1 MLAATA
7 AAKRQVK
14 TPMNNTQRV
23 MLATGMAAMLTLTAC
38 GNLPITGATVRDML
52 SNRQP
57 TTPADALSPRIQ
69 AQLRDFDFAVTSL
82 KAMYLD
88 PNATGAEWQKAVD
101 EERNKIIGTKD
112 ETGAQFGASLRAIVA
127 KIGAEDLVLQAAP
140 ATQSAATPRFSGI
153 GVQIDL
159 PRESKDRLLILTVYP
174 DSPADRAGIQPHDAI
189 IAIEGVPVSHTTPA
203 DQIISKLRGEDG
215 SDVKVTVRTPGQ
227 QPRDVTITRRMI
239 APNSPTVSKRLPGT
253 NIAYIAPDPTNPAN
267 LREDL
272 TKALRELSAEQN
284 IDGLVLD
291 LRVIRDNNFPLN
303 DALSLFV
310 NGPVGNVQVRNKKT
324 PIDIA
329 GKSIGGSQEVPLVV
343 LVSEMTAGNAEAF
356 AGLLQDAGRAQ
367 IAGTPTRGSLA
378 QFSPMTLPSS
388 QIQMLIPSGD
398 YLGLKNTSWRGK
410 GVQPNIVSN
419 KAWENFTADDD
430 PQLQQAIDALTG
442 K

>member
-1 MLAATA
+1 MINTQRAMLAAG
-7 AAKRQVK
+7 V
-14 TPMNNTQRV
+14 
-23 MLATGMAAMLTLTAC
+23 AAMLTLSAC
-38 GNLPITGATVRDML
+38 GNLPISGATVRDML
-52 SNRQP
+52 NNRQP
-57 TTPADALSPRIQ
+57 TQAADALSPRIQ
-69 AQLRDFDFAVTSL
+69 AQLRDFDFAVASL

-88 PNATGAEWQKAVD
+88 PAATGTEWQKIVD
-101 EERNKIIGTKD
+101 EERNKIVSAKD
-112 ETGAQFGASLRAIVA
+112 ETGNQFGTSLRAIA
-127 KIGAEDLVLQAAP
+127 EKIGDEDLVLQAAP
-140 ATQSAATPRFSGI
+140 AQAAATPRFSGI
-153 GVQIDL
+153 GVQVDL
-159 PRESKDRLLILTVYP
+159 PREGKDRLLILTVYP

-189 IAIEGVPVSHTTPA
+189 IAIEGQPVSHTTPA
-203 DQIISKLRGEDG
+203 DQIISKLRGDDG

-227 QPRDVTITRRMI
+227 EPRDVTITRRMI
-239 APNSPTVSKRLPGT
+239 EPNSPTVYKRLPNT

-272 TKALRELSAEQN
+272 TKALRNLSAQQN

-291 LRVIRDNNFPLN
+291 LRVMRDNNFPLN

-310 NGPVGNVQVRNKKT
+310 NGPVGNVEVRNKKT
-324 PIDIA
+324 PIEIA
-329 GKSIGGSQEVPLVV
+329 GKSIGGSQELPMAV
-343 LVSEMTAGNAEAF
+343 LVSEMTTGNAEAF

-367 IAGTPTRGSLA
+367 IIGAPTRGQLA

-398 YLGLKNTSWRGK
+398 FLGLKNTSWRGK

-419 KAWENFTADDD
+419 KAWEDFTAAND

>member
-1 MLAATA
+1 MINTQRAMLAAG
-7 AAKRQVK
+7 V
-14 TPMNNTQRV
+14 
-23 MLATGMAAMLTLTAC
+23 AAMLTLTAC
-38 GNLPITGATVRDML
+38 GSLPITGATVRDML

-57 TTPADALSPRIQ
+57 TAVADALSPRLQ
-69 AQLRDFDFAVTSL
+69 AQLRDFDFAVNSL

-88 PNATGAEWQKAVD
+88 PNATGAEWQQVAD
-101 EERNKIIGTKD
+101 EERNKIVSAKD
-112 ETGAQFGASLRAIVA
+112 ETGEQLGNSLRAIVE
-127 KIGAEDLVLQAAP
+127 KIGDEDLVLQAAP
-140 ATQSAATPRFSGI
+140 AQQTAATPRFSGI

-159 PRESKDRLLILTVYP
+159 PSEGKDRLLILTVYP

-189 IAIEGVPVSHTTPA
+189 IAIEGEAVNSSRPA
-203 DQIISKLRGEDG
+203 DQIIASLRGEEG

-227 QPRDVTITRRMI
+227 EPRDVTITRRMI
-239 APNSPTVSKRLPGT
+239 EPNSPMVYKRLPNT
-253 NIAYIAPDPTNPAN
+253 NIAYIAPDPTNPEN

-272 TKALRELSAEQN
+272 TKALRELTAEQN
-284 IDGLVLD
+284 IDGIVMD

-310 NGPVGNVQVRNKKT
+310 NGPVGNVQVRNTREK
-324 PIDIA
+324 IEIA
-329 GKSIGGSQEVPLVV
+329 GKSIGGSQEVPMAV
-343 LVSEMTAGNAEAF
+343 LVSEMTSGNAEAF

-367 IAGTPTRGSLA
+367 IIGSPTRGMLA
-378 QFSPMTLPSS
+378 QFSPMLLPSS

-419 KAWENFTADDD
+419 KAWEEFTADND
-430 PQLQQAIDALTG
+430 PQLQQAIDALMG